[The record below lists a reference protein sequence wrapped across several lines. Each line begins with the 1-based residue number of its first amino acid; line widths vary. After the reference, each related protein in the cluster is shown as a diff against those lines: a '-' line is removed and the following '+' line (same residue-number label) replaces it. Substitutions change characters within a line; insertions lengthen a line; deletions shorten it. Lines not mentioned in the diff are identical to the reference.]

1 MPSARLLESIASSN
15 FTALLSSADE
25 DVPSVEEAVR
35 DDRWLAAMN
44 DEYES
49 LERNK
54 TWELVNL
61 PPGRKAVSCMWLLKH
76 KRDAHGNI
84 VRFKARLVARGFTQ
98 VFGQDYLDTFAPV
111 AKMSSF
117 KVLLA
122 ISSALNLH
130 LEHLDVKTA
139 FLQGALE
146 ETIYMAQPPYFECKG
161 AEKKV
166 CKLQKSIYGLK
177 QSPRCWYQKLNETLS
192 SCGMKRTHAD
202 NCVYVLRRGGS

>member
-122 ISSALNLH
+122 ISSAPNLH
-130 LEHLDVKTA
+130 LEHLDGLLRPPGVEKGKRPKDRDRSA
-139 FLQGALE
+139 ALPPALGAGPQSCRRVGAHLVRLPPGPCRPACRKSVCAPSRSHQG
-146 ETIYMAQPPYFECKG
+146 G
-161 AEKKV
+161 
-166 CKLQKSIYGLK
+166 
-177 QSPRCWYQKLNETLS
+177 R
-192 SCGMKRTHAD
+192 
-202 NCVYVLRRGGS
+202 